1 MAKVDV
7 DKDLN
12 VEVWPQYEQILKK
25 TQDKPVQ
32 IEYVER
38 FAFYERAKK
47 AYAIIQVGDNA
58 KYGNIILK
66 KGLALE

>member
-1 MAKVDV
+1 MAKVNV

-25 TQDKPVQ
+25 IQDKPVE

-38 FAFYERAKK
+38 FAFYERAKT